1 MNENNEDNTKD
12 NQTKED
18 DSMNATINSS
28 HTYNEKDFL
37 TEFEESLKEMVHMK
51 NNKDSQKESSWREL
65 FNKKEK

>member
-1 MNENNEDNTKD
+1 MDENKD
-12 NQTKED
+12 KHTDGRDTKED
-18 DSMNATINSS
+18 DSMNATVNTS

-51 NNKDSQKESSWREL
+51 NNKNSPKKSTWREL